1 MKLAPSIFGEKWGQR
16 IANAGLAIAKLAG
29 YDAGVPAVTMTQRSW
44 VGNNP
49 NSIRAQIERNNMQW
63 NADYVAKNVAFA
75 IGYLKIR
82 RNYCSPQGWLP
93 NTGDKEL
100 NKEVKA
106 YCEERWKDMGVN
118 CSMWTSFS
126 RASDIE
132 LPTRGDSAL
141 VWYRDESRL
150 RLMEV
155 SADQI
160 GELFFYQNPSEPI
173 PGLTY
178 FAGMYFDRHGIRQGM
193 KVYER
198 GWNDFYTNPQ
208 NFPASDVIYFQDN
221 LVRGIRGITAFHGAI
236 ESMTKAGK
244 MLQYGLDAAQK
255 QAKTAV
261 VASNNSGAPQELSYE
276 TINENGQVTLIEQN
290 HDGAVTQFQYVGDS
304 YELVQTTAP
313 GPELI
318 AGCRYADEQAAL
330 SLAMPYAFLV
340 NAATEGGAPYR
351 GELGKA
357 GKEIN
362 RIRKLHEA
370 EFRKI
375 SYVTIMDGFD
385 RGAFGRGIASE
396 FLEKLTEGTVVF
408 PSDPT
413 ADSFREAKEDLMY
426 VRAGLDSPQ
435 RVLGRSRENPE
446 EILDENQEWAIMV
459 SKSVQDANKELESEG
474 YEGNITNV
482 DIAQPMDNMQQA
494 ASAEQIDSGKSPAA
508 TDNSSPARM
517 SAFMCDIPISSL
529 PEDLLSFIKSIH
541 PEVDNDAKVSKYGM
555 VAPELERMADPH
567 NLESAKRNIR
577 YCSNGS
583 CADEVHANSEKHIL
597 VNNGRVVDGH
607 HFLSKALKGKVTK
620 SLPVIDL
627 SPLRFQTAQLRD
639 WQESKHPRASDG
651 EFGTVAHRG
660 EGNNPEKKKTK
671 SPEEKKAEAD
681 HKFEGLME
689 GKSESDQKAFRA
701 ARADGIAIPP
711 AWTDVEYFGKDAN
724 TVARGRDEKGRR
736 QVAENPEYRQKVSDA
751 NNARISKD
759 LTPRMGEIRDRL
771 REDAKA
777 GNEEAKVLYLI
788 TQSGFRIGGKGDGKA
803 KVEAFGASSL
813 LGDHVKSDEHGAHFD
828 FLGKKGVRQQHSIND
843 PVIQD
848 FVKNA
853 EPGKPL
859 FSTTAE
865 KVRAA
870 WQDKYGGAKVHD
882 IRHVV
887 ATELA
892 SSELD
897 NRLAAGRP
905 KTEKEK
911 IALVKEVAKVV
922 GSKLGN
928 NPAQALGTYI
938 DPKLW
943 TKI

>member
-1 MKLAPSIFGEKWGQR
+1 MSAKVQKSIFGDKWGAR

-29 YDAGVPAVTMTQRSW
+29 YDAGEPKITATQQSW
-44 VGNNP
+44 VGSNP
-49 NSIRAQIERNNMQW
+49 NSVRAQIQRNNMQW
-63 NADYVAKNVAFA
+63 NADYVSKNVPFA
-75 IGYLKIR
+75 IGYLKVR

-100 NKEVKA
+100 NREIKA
-106 YCEERWKDMGVN
+106 YCDEQWRDMGVN
-118 CSMWTSFS
+118 CSMWTAFS
-126 RASDIE
+126 RAADVD

-141 VWYRDESRL
+141 VWHRDETRL
-150 RLMEV
+150 RLIEV

-160 GELFFYQNPSEPI
+160 GELFFYQNPTEPI

-178 FAGMYFDRHGIRQGM
+178 FAGMYFDQHGIRKAM
-193 KVYER
+193 KVYDR
-198 GWNDFYTNPQ
+198 GFNDTYTSPK

-221 LVRGIRGITAFHGAI
+221 LIRAIRGLTIFHGAI

-244 MLQYGLDAAQK
+244 LWQYGLDAAQK
-255 QAKTAV
+255 QAKTAI
-261 VASNNSGAPQELSYE
+261 VASNNSGAPMEMSYE
-276 TINENGQVTLIEQN
+276 TIDENGQVTLIEQN
-290 HDGAVTQFQYVGDS
+290 HEGAVTQFKYNGDG

-318 AGCRYADEQAAL
+318 AGCRYADEQSAM

-340 NAATEGGAPYR
+340 NAASEGGAPYR

-362 RIRKLHEA
+362 RIRRLHES
-370 EFRKI
+370 EFKKI
-375 SYVTIMDGFD
+375 PYVTILDGYD
-385 RGAFGRGIASE
+385 RGVFGRGIAAKY
-396 FLEKLTEGTVVF
+396 LNRLTEGTVVF

-459 SKSVQDANKELESEG
+459 AKSVEDANRELTEEG
-474 YEGNITNV
+474 YKPVVTNV

-494 ASAEQIDSGKSPAA
+494 ATAEEIDSGKSPDK
-508 TDNSSPARM
+508 TDNSSPARLR
-517 SAFMCDIPISSL
+517 ALI
-529 PEDLLSFIKSIH
+529 EDSITAVLR
-541 PEVDNDAKVSKYGM
+541 EW
-555 VAPELERMADPH
+555 
-567 NLESAKRNIR
+567 
-577 YCSNGS
+577 
-583 CADEVHANSEKHIL
+583 DEN
-597 VNNGRVVDGH
+597 
-607 HFLSKALKGKVTK
+607 
-620 SLPVIDL
+620 
-627 SPLRFQTAQLRD
+627 
-639 WQESKHPRASDG
+639 KHPRATDG

-660 EGNNPEKKKTK
+660 KSDKPEKKTA
-671 SPEEKKAEAD
+671 EEKKQEAD

-689 GKSESDQKAFRA
+689 GKSESDQKAFRD
-701 ARADGIAIPP
+701 ARADGISIPP
-711 AWTDVEYFGKDAN
+711 AWSEVTYYGKDAD

-759 LTPRMGEIRDRL
+759 LTPRIGELRDKL

-813 LGDHVKSDEHGAHFD
+813 LGDHVKSDERGAHFD
-828 FLGKKGVRQQHSIND
+828 FLGKKGVRQQHSVND
-843 PVIQD
+843 PVIKD

-892 SSELD
+892 AGELQS
-897 NRLAAGRP
+897 RLAKGKP
-905 KTEKEK
+905 KNDKEK
-911 IALVKEVAKVV
+911 LALMKDVAKVV
-922 GSKLGN
+922 GAKLGN

-938 DPKLW
+938 DPQLW
-943 TKI
+943 KKI